1 MYNLNVSLIQERNNR
16 MNDSELRLECLRL
29 VIDHHPEVITI
40 KQRLEL
46 TEELFQYL
54 DTGDIPE

>member
-1 MYNLNVSLIQERNNR
+1 MD
-16 MNDSELRLECLRL
+16 DSELRLECLRL
-29 VIDHHPEVITI
+29 VIDHHPELTTV

-46 TEELFQYL
+46 AEELFQYL